1 MFIIPEIGSTVFLRQ
16 RQYVIEDVIAPNA
29 PITQDSTHIVTLSC
43 IDDDAQGQQLKVI
56 WEKEFDKV
64 ANFGEDWS
72 DLSSRT
78 FDDPQV
84 FSAYYHN
91 LNWNSITST
100 DPELFQAPFRSGIKI
115 EPYQLEPLWKA
126 LKLPRVNLFIADDVG
141 LGKTIEA
148 ALIARELLIRK
159 KVKDIVI
166 CAPPSMLFQ
175 WKEELETRFGLIFE
189 IMDKNYISKVRQ
201 ERGWSVNPWETNSR
215 FLVSHRMLIDDEY
228 TSLLRDWLTEFRG
241 RSMLILDEA
250 HHAAPAS
257 DGSYAISSQFTKAI
271 QNLAPRF
278 EHKLFL
284 SATPHNGH
292 SNSFSTLLSIL
303 DPNRFYASEKI
314 KDPSLIDDILVRRLK
329 EDLRELVPGFP
340 NRKVE
345 AIAITED
352 HWPEIKLSKLL
363 QDYKDAKRERLA
375 AATIKQKE
383 SSGFVLV
390 GLQKRLL
397 SSPEAFFKTLR
408 VHKLSFEK
416 ALKEKISLKEI
427 NLKDFELI
435 TSGVDQDSDLADL
448 EEDKLE
454 KIENSMI
461 ETLTEQSSI
470 IEKKEALQKEH
481 KVLIQMMTLAE
492 KARYQSD
499 GKVTYLIKWI
509 EENLCKNKKSWND
522 DRVIIFTEYEDT
534 KNYIKNQLEQ
544 HFENQPDFAERLAV
558 FHGPTSM
565 EKRNEIK
572 RLFNENPAKNKLRI
586 LLTTDA
592 AREGL
597 NLQTHCWNLFHYDIP
612 WNPSRLEQRNGRI
625 DRKLQPKP
633 EVFCRYFQYVHRS
646 EDKVLS
652 TLIEKTEIIRNE
664 LGSLSQ
670 VLDNNF
676 VSILK
681 RGIDLNEITNLQES
695 INSTDINQLHKQ
707 RQDRELEAIRG
718 KDKEKRKQK
727 ISENIKH
734 MTKLLE
740 KSKKW
745 IAMED
750 EYLMSALNCSLKMS
764 KLPQLKPTDLG
775 LVFPDVTSQM
785 KDSSWQVTLDTLR
798 PTKKRDQKPAEWR
811 AETTF
816 RPVVFHDQENSSDEK
831 VHLHLEHRLVRRL
844 LSKFS
849 SQGFVK
855 DGLSRFCIIPC
866 EVKSPRAVL
875 LTRLLFFSKN
885 GAGRLHEEIIPISG
899 RWGSVKDKTHNL
911 TIYKEDQDA
920 EKKTLIY
927 LQEAILKSDF
937 KKIAVNIAKEHII
950 QDFEKLG
957 DGIREKLAYRWVDV
971 QSKLKE
977 RAEAEANSLKKLL
990 EDQLHRIKIEL
1001 GLAEEKLPVVIANSR
1016 QMSFDGVESTEQLD
1030 LAVQYEQL
1038 TQREKAQV
1046 EAERKELL
1054 EKIERLKQEIN
1065 EEPDKVRKLYEHHTP
1080 RIEKLGLVYLWPQD
1094 EV

>member
-1 MFIIPEIGSTVFLRQ
+1 MSVSPEIGSTVFVRQ
-16 RQYVIEDVIAPNA
+16 RQYIVEDVVAPKN
-29 PITQDSTHIVTLSC
+29 PITKDSTHIVTLSC
-43 IDDDAQGQQLKVI
+43 IDDDAQGQQLKII
-56 WEKEFDKV
+56 WEKELDKRP
-64 ANFGEDWS
+64 NYGEDWG

-159 KVKDIVI
+159 KAKDIVV
-166 CAPPSMLFQ
+166 CAPPSMLYQ

-228 TSLLRDWLTEFRG
+228 TNLMRDWLTEFRG

-257 DGSYAISSQFTKAI
+257 DGNYAVSSQFTKAI
-271 QNLAPRF
+271 QDLAPRF
-278 EHKLFL
+278 EHRLFL

-303 DPNRFYASEKI
+303 DPNRFYASERI
-314 KDPSLIDDILVRRLK
+314 KDPTLIDDILVRRLK
-329 EDLRELVPGFP
+329 EDIREVVAGFP
-340 NRKVE
+340 IRKVE
-345 AIAITED
+345 AVPIIEE

-363 QDYKDAKRERLA
+363 QEYKEAKRERLA
-375 AATIKQKE
+375 TATKRQNE

-390 GLQKRLL
+390 GLQQRLL
-397 SSPEAFFKTLR
+397 SSPEAFFKTLK
-408 VHKLSFEK
+408 VHKNAFEK
-416 ALKEKISLKEI
+416 AIKEKFSDKDI
-427 NLKDFELI
+427 NLKDYELI
-435 TSGVDQDSDLADL
+435 TSGVDQDSDLAEID
-448 EEDKLE
+448 EDKLE
-454 KIENSMI
+454 KIENSMF
-461 ETLTEQSSI
+461 ETLTAQSSPNA
-470 IEKKEALQKEH
+470 EKASLDKEI
-481 KVLIQMMTLAE
+481 KVLNEMMALAE
-492 KARYQSD
+492 KARYQTD
-499 GKVTYLIKWI
+499 GKMTYLIKWI
-509 EENLCKNKKSWND
+509 EDNLCNDKKSWKE
-522 DRVIIFTEYEDT
+522 DRLIIFTEYEDT
-534 KNYIKNQLEQ
+534 KNYIKNQLEH
-544 HFENQPDFAERLAV
+544 HFEAQSDFPERVAI

-565 EKRNEIK
+565 EKRDEIK
-572 RLFNENPAKNKLRI
+572 RQFNESPKKNKLRI

-633 EVFCRYFQYVHRS
+633 VVYCRYFQYIHRP
-646 EDKVLS
+646 EDKVLN
-652 TLIEKTEIIRNE
+652 TLIQKTETIRNE

-670 VLDNNF
+670 VLDNDF

-681 RGIDLNEITNLQES
+681 GGIDLREISKLQDS
-695 INSTDINQLHKQ
+695 INKTDVNQLHRQ
-707 RQDRELEAIRG
+707 RQERELEAVRG

-727 ISENIKH
+727 IVDNIKL

-764 KLPQLKPTDLG
+764 KLPELKETKDG
-775 LVFPDVTSQM
+775 LVFPNVTAQM

-798 PTKKRDQKPAEWR
+798 PAKKRDQKPSEWR
-811 AETTF
+811 AETSY
-816 RPVVFHDQENSSDEK
+816 RPVVFHDQDNSLDEK
-831 VHLHLEHRLVRRL
+831 VHLHLEHRLVKRL

-866 EVKSPRAVL
+866 DVKKPRAVL
-875 LTRLLFFSKN
+875 LTRLLFFSKY

-899 RWGSVKDKTHNL
+899 KWGSIRQKTHNL
-911 TIYKEDQDA
+911 TIFEENLDAERKTLSYLQDA
-920 EKKTLIY
+920 L
-927 LQEAILKSDF
+927 LQKDI
-937 KKIAVNIAKEHII
+937 KKIEVNISKEHIL
-950 QDFEKLG
+950 QDFEYLG
-957 DGIREKLAYRWVDV
+957 EGIREKLAYRWTDV
-971 QSKLKE
+971 QLKLKE

-990 EDQLHRIKIEL
+990 ENQLRRIQSEL
-1001 GLAEEKLPVVIANSR
+1001 GIAQEKLPDDMEKPK
-1016 QMSFDGVESTEQLD
+1016 QGSFEGLGPVEQLD
-1030 LAVQYEQL
+1030 LAVQPTSL
-1038 TQREKAQV
+1038 SQREKAQV
-1046 EAERKELL
+1046 EAEKKALL
-1054 EKIERLKQEIN
+1054 EKINRLKQEIK

-1080 RIEKLGLVYLWPQD
+1080 RIEKIGLVYLWPQD